1 MRLSPHSLARSPW
14 YRIAAVENIAFAVLD
29 TKVIM
34 RVKRRFCETPDEL
47 LQSDLFRTILRRC
60 VLDLARR
67 DSPLLAFMEGRQELE
82 ASLEVLIQALLF
94 LTKIPL
100 SLVPNIVAG
109 AASYPAHR
117 KALADFVEHLY
128 NFWRSFERYAV
139 CDSEG
144 DALDKRPYRTFN
156 ETVEGFS
163 HLVRGVYRD
172 VQENV
177 QGMHP
182 RIYRQLHAGVE
193 MSAIALSQE
202 IPLPAGPYGKLRGV
216 AVIRQ
221 ILLNPP
227 LILEPPMNK
236 RTGSFILVRE
246 NPLERVTIDP
256 ADWLCYPAR
265 VGDLLILVYFHNS
278 FFELGFSLC
287 NLFEIA
293 DDADLTRRPDAVY
306 IFGEPTE
313 SLDGIAEMP
322 TVFHEDAANRVF
334 VAAVPN
340 RREYG
345 YFGYLKKMVLTLHN
359 AIKMKQGRLPFH
371 GALLSIRLT
380 GDRGATVLLM
390 GDTGAGKSE
399 TIEALR
405 GMADAEIR
413 ELAII
418 ADDMG
423 SLELRD
429 DRVTAYGTEIGA
441 FLRLDDLSPGFAF
454 GQIDRAIIMSAGR
467 TNARIVLPVTDY
479 PSIVRGVGL
488 DVVLYANNYEE
499 VDDEHPVLEKFSS
512 VGEALTVFREGT
524 SMSKGT
530 TTSTGLVHTY
540 FANIFGPPQ
549 YRELHERLADR
560 FFTAFFAQG
569 IFVGQLRTR
578 LGIPGREADGPQ
590 EAARHLLRLIADGV
604 ARVAKP
610 L

>member
-1 MRLSPHSLARSPW
+1 
-14 YRIAAVENIAFAVLD
+14 
-29 TKVIM
+29 M
-34 RVKRRFCETPDEL
+34 RVRRRFCETPDEL
-47 LQSDLFRTILRRC
+47 LHSDLFREVLRRC
-60 VLDLARR
+60 LRELSRR
-67 DSPLLAFMEGRQELE
+67 DSPLLAFLEGTHEQENTLD
-82 ASLEVLIQALLF
+82 VLVKTLDF

-100 SLVPNIVAG
+100 ALVPNIVAG
-109 AASYPAHR
+109 TASFPAHG
-117 KALADFVEHLY
+117 KCMADFVEYLY

-156 ETVEGFS
+156 ETVEQFS

-172 VQENV
+172 VQEGI
-177 QGMHP
+177 QGIHP
-182 RIYRQLHAGVE
+182 RIYRQLRAGAE
-193 MSAIALSQE
+193 ISAIALPQ
-202 IPLPAGPYGKLRGV
+202 PLPLPPGPYEKLQGV

-227 LILEPPMNK
+227 LILDPPMNK

-256 ADWLCYPAR
+256 GDWLCYPAL
-265 VGDLLILVYFHNS
+265 VGDLLILVFFHNTFS
-278 FFELGFSLC
+278 ELGFSLC

-293 DDADLTRRPDAVY
+293 DDKDLLRPPDAVY
-306 IFGEPTE
+306 IFGDPTDG
-313 SLDGIAEMP
+313 LNGIAEMP
-322 TVFHEDAANRVF
+322 TVFAEDSANGMF

-371 GALLSIRLT
+371 GAMLSIQLV
-380 GDRGATVLLM
+380 GGSSANILLM

-405 GMADAEIR
+405 TMADTKIR
-413 ELAII
+413 DLAIV

-429 DRVTAYGTEIGA
+429 DHVMAYGTEIGA

-467 TNARIVLPVTDY
+467 MNARIVLPVIDY
-479 PSIVRGVGL
+479 ASVIRGVRL
-488 DVVLYANNYEE
+488 DAVLYANNYEE
-499 VDDEHPVLEKFSS
+499 IDDDHPVLERFKE
-512 VGEALTVFREGT
+512 VTEAMKVFRDGT

-530 TTSTGLVHTY
+530 TTSMGLVHTY

-549 YRELHERLADR
+549 YRKLHEELAAR
-560 FFTAFFAQG
+560 FFTAFYENG
-569 IFVGQLRTR
+569 VFVGQLRTR
-578 LGIPGREADGPQ
+578 LGVPGREIEGPK
-590 EAARHLLRLIADGV
+590 EAARQLLQLIADRRT
-604 ARVAKP
+604 AD
-610 L
+610 

>member
-1 MRLSPHSLARSPW
+1 L
-14 YRIAAVENIAFAVLD
+14 ENISFAVLD

-34 RVKRRFCETPDEL
+34 RVRRRFCETPDEL
-47 LQSDLFRTILRRC
+47 LQSELFRAILRRC
-60 VLDLARR
+60 LSDLARR
-67 DSPLLAFMEGRQELE
+67 DSPLLAFLGETRDLE
-82 ASLEVLIQALLF
+82 SSLDVLIQALLF

-100 SLVPNIVAG
+100 NLVPNIVAG
-109 AASYPAHR
+109 AASYPAHS
-117 KALADFVEHLY
+117 KCLADFVEHLY

-156 ETVEGFS
+156 ETVENFS

-172 VQENV
+172 VQENI
-177 QGMHP
+177 QGVHP

-202 IPLPAGPYGKLRGV
+202 LPLPPGPYGRLQGV

-236 RTGSFILVRE
+236 RTGSFILVKE
-246 NPLERVTIDP
+246 NPLDRVAVNP

-265 VGDLLILVYFHNS
+265 VGDLLILIYFHNS

-293 DDADLTRRPDAVY
+293 DDSDLRRMPDAVY
-306 IFGEPTE
+306 VFGDPTDG
-313 SLDGIAEMP
+313 LAGIAEMP
-322 TVFHEDAANRVF
+322 TVFHEDAANRIF

-340 RREYG
+340 TREYG

-371 GALLSIRLT
+371 GALLSIQLM
-380 GDRGATVLLM
+380 GGRGASVLLM

-405 GMADAEIR
+405 GMADAQIR
-413 ELAII
+413 ELAIV

-429 DRVTAYGTEIGA
+429 ESVIAYGTEIGA

-454 GQIDRAIIMSAGR
+454 GQIDRAIIMSASR

-479 PSIVRGVGL
+479 PSVVRGVRL
-488 DVVLYANNYEE
+488 DIVLYANNYEE
-499 VDDEHPVLEKFSS
+499 IDDDHPVLERFLS
-512 VGEALTVFREGT
+512 VGEAVKVFRDGT

-549 YRELHERLADR
+549 YRELHEELAAR
-560 FFTAFFAQG
+560 FFAAFFSGG

-578 LGIPGREADGPQ
+578 LGIPGRESSGPQ
-590 EAARHLLRLIADGV
+590 EAARHLLRLIAD
-604 ARVAKP
+604 RR
-610 L
+610 

>member
-1 MRLSPHSLARSPW
+1 M
-14 YRIAAVENIAFAVLD
+14 ENIAFAVLD
-29 TKVIM
+29 RKVIM
-34 RVKRRFCETPDEL
+34 RVRRRFCETADEL
-47 LQSDLFRTILRRC
+47 LESDLFREVLSRCLR
-60 VLDLARR
+60 DLARR
-67 DSPLLAFMEGRQELE
+67 DSPLLAFLEGRHEQES
-82 ASLEVLIQALLF
+82 SLDILVQSLSF

-100 SLVPNIVAG
+100 ALVPNIVAG
-109 AASYPAHR
+109 AASFPAHR
-117 KALADFVEHLY
+117 RCLADFVEHLY

-144 DALDKRPYRTFN
+144 DVLDKRPYRTFN
-156 ETVEGFS
+156 ETVENFS

-172 VQENV
+172 VQENI
-177 QGMHP
+177 QGIHP

-193 MSAIALSQE
+193 ISAIALTQQ
-202 IPLPAGPYGKLRGV
+202 IPLPAGPYEKLGAV

-236 RTGSFILVRE
+236 RTGSFILVEE
-246 NPLERVTIDP
+246 NPLGRVEIN
-256 ADWLCYPAR
+256 AGDWLCYPAR

-278 FFELGFSLC
+278 FFELGFALC

-293 DDADLTRRPDAVY
+293 DDRDLTRAPDALYV
-306 IFGEPTE
+306 FGDPGDGLT
-313 SLDGIAEMP
+313 GIAEMP
-322 TVFHEDAANRVF
+322 TVFHEDTANHLF

-371 GALLSIRLT
+371 GALLSIQLT
-380 GDRGATVLLM
+380 GDRGANVLLM

-405 GMADAEIR
+405 GMAEAEIR
-413 ELAII
+413 DLAIV

-423 SLELRD
+423 SLELKND
-429 DRVTAYGTEIGA
+429 CVTAYGTEIGA

-454 GQIDRAIIMSAGR
+454 GQIDRAIIMSASK

-479 PSIVRGVGL
+479 ASIIRGVRL
-488 DVVLYANNYEE
+488 DCALYANNYEE
-499 VDDEHPVLEKFSS
+499 VDGDHPVLEKFDS
-512 VGEALTVFREGT
+512 VGEAIKVFREGT

-530 TTSTGLVHTY
+530 TTATGLVHTY

-549 YRELHERLADR
+549 YRELHEGLAAR
-560 FFTAFFAQG
+560 FFSAFFDHG
-569 IFVGQLRTR
+569 VFVGQLRTR
-578 LGIPGREADGPQ
+578 LGIPGKEAEGPR
-590 EAARHLLRLIADGV
+590 EAARQLLRLIADGW
-604 ARVAKP
+604 RGKGIP
-610 L
+610 LPPRPPR